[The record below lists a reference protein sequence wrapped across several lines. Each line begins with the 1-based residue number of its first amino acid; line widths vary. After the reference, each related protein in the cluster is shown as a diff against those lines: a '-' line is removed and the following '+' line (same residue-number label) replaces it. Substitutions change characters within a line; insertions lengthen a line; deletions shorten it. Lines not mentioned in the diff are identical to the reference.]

1 MNFVSAALV
10 FAAFSG
16 INSSKPVDYK
26 TAYQRAQEDGRP
38 LLVLV
43 TAEWCPPCQMMKK
56 TTIPALVESNGF
68 SDVHFATVDL
78 DRNPVDARNIIGT
91 RGVPQLVLYEQKEGR
106 WQTRILSGYQNV
118 SSVEAFL
125 GHNNRTRTAGADS
138 MISGK

>member
-43 TAEWCPPCQMMKK
+43 TAEWCPPCQMMKQ

-68 SDVHFATVDL
+68 NDVHFATVDL
-78 DRNPVDARNIIGT
+78 DRSPVDARNIIGA
-91 RGVPQLVLYEQKEGR
+91 RGVPQLVLYEQKDGR
-106 WQTRILSGYQNV
+106 WQTRILSGFQNV
-118 SSVEAFL
+118 ASVEAFL